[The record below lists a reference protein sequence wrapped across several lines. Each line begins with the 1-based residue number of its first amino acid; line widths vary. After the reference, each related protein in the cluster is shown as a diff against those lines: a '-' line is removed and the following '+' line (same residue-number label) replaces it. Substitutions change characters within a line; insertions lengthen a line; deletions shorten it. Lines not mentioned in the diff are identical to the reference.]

1 MNRSLLNVVILFC
14 VFSCNKFYNKIEVKN
29 GNIEDV
35 RNSMERISYL
45 LDKKVVLDS
54 LTLTS
59 RIEILKK
66 NDTIGEDVGQYYYF
80 WKYDVNQRMGIYL
93 SRDNSIF
100 LNYVVISKNINEFS
114 KNINTYKDFYLFTD
128 NEKQEFLSSYKN
140 LMNNDIWSCSE
151 DRIGGF
157 SFYVFSYSKDNLY
170 YSSDSQRYLFLEKDI
185 EHVKDL
191 KEFQKKYQFL
201 YKKDDIVLY
210 KGVRIS
216 NKW

>member
-1 MNRSLLNVVILFC
+1 MRNGIFMIIVLLLS
-14 VFSCNKFYNKIEVKN
+14 SCNKFYNKIEVKN

-54 LTLTS
+54 LTLTN

-66 NDTIGEDVGQYYYF
+66 NDTIGKDVGQYYYF
-80 WKYDVNQRMGIYL
+80 WKYDVNQMRAIYL

-100 LNYVVISKNINEFS
+100 LNYVVISKNIDEFS
-114 KNINTYKDFYLFTD
+114 KNINTYRDLYLLTD
-128 NEKQEFLSSYKN
+128 DEKQEFLSLYKN

-185 EHVKDL
+185 ERVKDL

-201 YKKDDIVLY
+201 YKKDGIVLY
-210 KGVRIS
+210 KGVRLS